1 MKALE
6 TPAKIGIKEADFS
19 RRIFLRAVDAAIPYT
34 TEIVR
39 RFGAQLYA
47 LHVRPPVINP
57 MTEPTAWPAL
67 EKAAKAEADAQNQA
81 LRATFPG
88 IKLEVLIE
96 EGDVWK
102 ILEWAVEKQE
112 IDLIVLGTRGRSGA
126 AKFFLG
132 SQAEE
137 IFRRG
142 PLRGVDNWPACAR
155 ENRREV
161 VSLRRF
167 FARPISVPPR
177 RVR

>member
-6 TPAKIGIKEADFS
+6 TPAKIGIKKVLFPTDFS
-19 RRIFLRAVDAAIPYT
+19 SAADAAIPYT

-39 RFGAQLYA
+39 RFGAKLYA
-47 LHVRPPVINP
+47 LHVRPPVIDP
-57 MTEPTAWPAL
+57 MTEPATWPAL

-102 ILEWAVEKQE
+102 ILESAVEKQE

-137 IFRRG
+137 IFRRAPCAVLTIG
-142 PLRGVDNWPACAR
+142 PHAHGNH
-155 ENRREV
+155 REV
-161 VSLRRF
+161 VSVRRF